1 VPRTKIQLK
10 GQFTLDRHGDE
21 PLTLQIVHQLQEA
34 IEAGRIA
41 RGTRLPSTRALA
53 HTLGVSRNTV
63 IAAYEELSAR
73 GFVRSR
79 RGAGIYAYAPAVVP
93 RFNMKAVMH
102 AAQFPSRTISL
113 RDQDGN
119 PLYITY

>member
-1 VPRTKIQLK
+1 MPRSKIQLK
-10 GQFTLDRHGDE
+10 GQFTLHRRGDE
-21 PLTLQIVHQLQEA
+21 PLSRQIARQLLEA
-34 IEAGRIA
+34 IEAGRIV
-41 RGTRLPSTRALA
+41 RGTRLASTRALA
-53 HTLGVSRNTV
+53 RWLGVSRNTV
-63 IAAYEELSAR
+63 IAAYEELSSR
-73 GFVRSR
+73 GFVHSR
-79 RGAGIYAYAPAVVP
+79 RGAGIYAYPPAVVP

>member
-1 VPRTKIQLK
+1 MPRAKIQLK
-10 GQFTLDRHGDE
+10 GQFTVDRRGDE
-21 PLTLQIVHQLQEA
+21 PLSLQIAHQLQQA

-41 RGTRLPSTRALA
+41 RGTRLPSSRTLA
-53 HTLGVSRNTV
+53 QTLGLSRNTV

-79 RGAGIYAYAPAVVP
+79 RGAGIYAHAPAVISG
-93 RFNMKAVMH
+93 FNVNAVMR

-119 PLYITY
+119 PLYISY